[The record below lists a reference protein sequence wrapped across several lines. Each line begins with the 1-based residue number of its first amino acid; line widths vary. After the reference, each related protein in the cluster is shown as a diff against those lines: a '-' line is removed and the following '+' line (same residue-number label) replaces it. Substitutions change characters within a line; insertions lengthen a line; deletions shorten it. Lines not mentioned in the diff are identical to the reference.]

1 MNNPN
6 SVGSSLWTKD
16 FILMS
21 LSNLFLFF
29 SFHLLTPILPIYIVE
44 MGGDKFAAG
53 MVVGIFTISALVIRP
68 FAGGALDVFD
78 RKKVLYLGLFIFIL
92 TVISY
97 EWMYIVSFILF
108 ARMIQGIGWGVATT
122 TYATMV
128 SDYIPSSR
136 RAEGMGYFGLS
147 INIGMAI
154 GPLIGIWLM
163 VEYGFTMVFIIA
175 AVSILISIL
184 LSHFILYPQKPIKK
198 SGSEKV
204 SIIEKKA
211 LLPAILVMMM
221 TLAHGGILSSLT
233 LFGKET
239 GISNVGWFFLASAL
253 SMMVSRPT
261 AGKIADKIGQNYVLA
276 PGALAL
282 GLGLLILSYSSN
294 VFVLM
299 IAAIFYG
306 TGYGGIQPTL
316 QAWVITRVSPDRRGA
331 ATATYFS
338 AFDLGIGAGALWV
351 GFIAKWL
358 SYAIIFKISILFM
371 VLFGLIYSIY
381 LLHKKQK
388 QMTDNQTKYEI

>member
-1 MNNPN
+1 MNNPDSGGN
-6 SVGSSLWTKD
+6 SLWTKD
-16 FILMS
+16 FILTS
-21 LSNLFLFF
+21 ISNLFLFF

-53 MVVGIFTISALVIRP
+53 MVVGIFTITALAIRP

-78 RKKVLYLGLFIFIL
+78 RKKVLYFGLFVFIL

-97 EWMYIVSFILF
+97 EWMFIVSLILF
-108 ARMIQGIGWGVATT
+108 VRMIQGIGWGVATT

-128 SDYIPSSR
+128 SDYIPPSR

-147 INIGMAI
+147 INIGMAL
-154 GPLIGIWLM
+154 GPLLGIWFM
-163 VEYGFTMVFIIA
+163 VEYGYTSVFIIA
-175 AVSILISIL
+175 AVSISLSIL
-184 LSHFILYPQKPIKK
+184 LSQFIVYPQKPEKK
-198 SGSEKV
+198 SYSNKV
-204 SIIEKKA
+204 SIIEKRA

-233 LFGKET
+233 LFGQEA
-239 GISNVGWFFLASAL
+239 GIVNVGWFFLASAL

-261 AGKIADKIGQNYVLA
+261 AGKIADKMGQNYVIV
-276 PGALAL
+276 PCALAL
-282 GLGLLILSYSSN
+282 GLGLLILSYSSS
-294 VFVLM
+294 VFVLV
-299 IAAIFYG
+299 IAANFYG

-351 GFIAKWL
+351 GFVAKWL

-371 VLFGLIYSIY
+371 VLFGLLYSIY
-381 LLHKKQK
+381 WLQEKQK
-388 QMTDNQTKYEI
+388 RKTETQAKYGI

>member
-1 MNNPN
+1 MNNPD

-163 VEYGFTMVFIIA
+163 VKYGFTMVFIIA

>member
-1 MNNPN
+1 MNNPD
-6 SVGSSLWTKD
+6 SVGNSLWTKD
-16 FILMS
+16 FILTSM
-21 LSNLFLFF
+21 SNLFLFF

-68 FAGGALDVFD
+68 FAGCALDVFN
-78 RKKVLYLGLFIFIL
+78 RKKVLYFGLFVFIV

-97 EWMYIVSFILF
+97 EWMIIVSLILF
-108 ARMIQGIGWGVATT
+108 VRMIQGIGWGVATT

-128 SDYIPSSR
+128 SEYIPPSR

-147 INIGMAI
+147 INIGMAL

-163 VEYGFTMVFIIA
+163 VEYGFTSVFIIG
-175 AVSILISIL
+175 AVSISLSIL
-184 LSHFILYPQKPIKK
+184 LSQFILYPQKQEKISSSK
-198 SGSEKV
+198 KV

-221 TLAHGGILSSLT
+221 TLAHGGILSSMT
-233 LFGKET
+233 LFGQEM
-239 GISNVGWFFLASAL
+239 GIVNVGWFFLASAL

-261 AGKIADKIGQNYVLA
+261 SGKIADKMGQNYVLV
-276 PGALAL
+276 PCALAL
-282 GLGLLILSYSSN
+282 GLGLLILSYSSS
-294 VFVLM
+294 VFVLV

-351 GFIAKWL
+351 GFVAKWL

-371 VLFGLIYSIY
+371 VLFGLLYSIY
-381 LLHKKQK
+381 WLQEKQK
-388 QMTDNQTKYEI
+388 RKTETQAKYGI

>member
-16 FILMS
+16 FILTS

-68 FAGGALDVFD
+68 FAGGALDMFD

-147 INIGMAI
+147 INIGMAL

-175 AVSILISIL
+175 AVSILLSIL
-184 LSHFILYPQKPIKK
+184 LSHYILYPQMPIKK

-204 SIIEKKA
+204 SIIEKNA

-261 AGKIADKIGQNYVLA
+261 AGKIADKIGQNYVLV

-294 VFVLM
+294 VFVLV

-306 TGYGGIQPTL
+306 AGYGGIQPTL

-351 GFIAKWL
+351 GFFAKWL

-371 VLFGLIYSIY
+371 VLFGLIYSFY
-381 LLHKKQK
+381 LLHEKQK

>member
-16 FILMS
+16 FILTS

-147 INIGMAI
+147 INIGMAL

-175 AVSILISIL
+175 AVSILLSIL
-184 LSHFILYPQKPIKK
+184 LSHYILYPQKPIKK

>member
-16 FILMS
+16 FILTS

-68 FAGGALDVFD
+68 FAGGALDMFD

-147 INIGMAI
+147 INVGMAL

-175 AVSILISIL
+175 AVSILLSIL
-184 LSHFILYPQKPIKK
+184 LSHYILYPQKPIKK

-204 SIIEKKA
+204 SIIEKNA

-239 GISNVGWFFLASAL
+239 GISDVGWFFLASAL

-261 AGKIADKIGQNYVLA
+261 AGKIADKIGQNYVLV

-338 AFDLGIGAGALWV
+338 AFDLGIGTGA
-351 GFIAKWL
+351 
-358 SYAIIFKISILFM
+358 
-371 VLFGLIYSIY
+371 
-381 LLHKKQK
+381 
-388 QMTDNQTKYEI
+388 

>member
-163 VEYGFTMVFIIA
+163 VKYGFTMVFIIA